1 MRFDCKIELWDDE
14 IVDGL
19 LVERWDNIAYELDAM
34 LARIKRD
41 VAGGATHGRLRDIN
55 GNTRGSWEI
64 RT

>member
-1 MRFDCKIELWDDE
+1 MRFDCKIELFNSDE
-14 IVDGL
+14 ITEPEAL
-19 LVERWDNIAYELDAM
+19 IAYEMDAM

>member
-1 MRFDCKIELWDDE
+1 MRFDCKIELWSDDNS
-14 IVDGL
+14 VDE
-19 LVERWDNIAYELDAM
+19 VADIAFELDAM